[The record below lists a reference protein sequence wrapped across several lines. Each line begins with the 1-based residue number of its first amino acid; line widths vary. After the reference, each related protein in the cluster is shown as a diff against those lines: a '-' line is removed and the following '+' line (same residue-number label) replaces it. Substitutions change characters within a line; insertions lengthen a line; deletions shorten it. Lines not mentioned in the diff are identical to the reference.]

1 MNCRDLGIIR
11 VGTDQSDRCVRMKI
25 KLNHKQIESIR
36 LEIKKTERRGFKLD
50 DVSQV
55 FRMLQYWSKSIGG
68 KDVKIQSVTELADGY
83 MCRVNSKFRETM
95 KTYLKHIRQQR
106 IEMYEQASKEKQIHE
121 TVDKYDELIREA
133 EESRQQADDSA
144 G

>member
-1 MNCRDLGIIR
+1 
-11 VGTDQSDRCVRMKI
+11 MKI

-83 MCRVNSKFRETM
+83 MCRVNSKFRERI
-95 KTYLKHIRQQR
+95 KAYLKHIRQQR
-106 IEMYEQASKEKQIHE
+106 IDKHEQVSKEKQIQE
-121 TVDKYDELIREA
+121 TVDRYDELIREA
-133 EESRQQADDSA
+133 EESRQQTNDPA